1 MTALAERLLALWQQ
15 PVDGRADPEA
25 AFRELYADP
34 VSINGVETPVSAL
47 VDRARALQQAFAD
60 LTIEVVD
67 HVETPTRVVFAFYLR
82 ARHAGPLATPLGN
95 VEPTGRS
102 VEIRTI
108 DVLTV
113 ANGLVTALWVVA
125 DDLGMLTQL
134 DSVGL
139 HPR

>member
-1 MTALAERLLALWQQ
+1 MSAWLAQLLDLWLE
-15 PVDGRADPEA
+15 PVDDRDDPEA

-82 ARHAGPLATPLGN
+82 ARHAGPVATS
-95 VEPTGRS
+95 RS
-102 VEIRTI
+102 VRSTSSRSRT
-108 DVLTV
+108 VSSPPSGWSQTTSGCLRSSTPS
-113 ANGLVTALWVVA
+113 ACTLASRPA
-125 DDLGMLTQL
+125 
-134 DSVGL
+134 
-139 HPR
+139 